1 MKRTFASITPNH
13 SVGDG
18 CKPVFF
24 AGPCVLES
32 RAHALKMARA
42 IRTVFEDHGVAD
54 RLVFKSSF
62 DKANRSAGASFRGP
76 GIEKG
81 LSILSEIKEKTDL
94 PVLTDVHEPEQC
106 AHAAEVVDVLQIP
119 AFLCRQTDL
128 ILAAAAT
135 KRAVN
140 VKKGQFLAPDDCAQ
154 IVAKF
159 EKAGNHDLMLCERGT
174 TFGYHNLVVDFRG
187 LPMMRKLGVPVI
199 YDATHSLQLPGGL
212 GTETG
217 GAREYAPALARAAAS
232 VGVDGYFFE
241 VHDNPAEAKSDKAT
255 QLPLAWLP
263 KFLGDLLAFDGLR
276 RDRERAERLALP
288 SAGRTSPVPRRG

>member
-1 MKRTFASITPNH
+1 MKKSGVFASITPYL
-13 SVGDG
+13 SAGDH
-18 CKPVFF
+18 CKPVFLV
-24 AGPCVLES
+24 GPCVIES
-32 RAHALKMARA
+32 RVHAVKMAREIKKIFA
-42 IRTVFEDHGVAD
+42 AEGVAD
-54 RLVFKSSF
+54 RLVYKSSF

-81 LSILSEIKEKTDL
+81 LAILSEVKERTDL
-94 PVLTDVHEPEQC
+94 PIVTDVHEPEQC
-106 AHAAEVVDVLQIP
+106 EMVVEVADILQIP

-135 KRAVN
+135 GKAVN

-154 IVAKF
+154 IVAKCRA
-159 EKAGNHDLMLCERGT
+159 AGNGNVMLCERGT

-187 LPMMRKLGVPVI
+187 LPMMRALGAPVI

-241 VHDNPAEAKSDKAT
+241 VHDNPAMAKSDRAT
-255 QLPLAWLP
+255 QLPLSILP
-263 KFLGDLLAFDGLR
+263 KFLSDLLKFDSLR
-276 RDRERAERLALP
+276 RETAL
-288 SAGRTSPVPRRG
+288 